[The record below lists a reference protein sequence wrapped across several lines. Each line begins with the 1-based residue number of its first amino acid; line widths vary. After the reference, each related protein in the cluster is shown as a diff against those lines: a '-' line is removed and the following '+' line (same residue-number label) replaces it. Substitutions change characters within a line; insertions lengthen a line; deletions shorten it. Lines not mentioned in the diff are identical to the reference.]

1 MLSSGD
7 SQFADVVALSSKHC
21 PTEEDSS
28 MPEVVDHPLLKAL
41 IAFKSILFLIA
52 VCGQL
57 AEDRTGFVDMYR
69 QFMSQKD
76 E

>member
-7 SQFADVVALSSKHC
+7 LQFAGIVALSSKH
-21 PTEEDSS
+21 SS

-41 IAFKSILFLIA
+41 IAFKLILFLIV